1 GTIVEVQGTGEGATF
16 SRSTMNTMIDLALAG
31 IEELTA
37 SQRAALTTPYPK
49 PLPERASR
57 R

>member
-1 GTIVEVQGTGEGATF
+1 
-16 SRSTMNTMIDLALAG
+16 MNAMIDVALAG

-37 SQRAALTTPYPK
+37 KQRDALTTPYPK
-49 PLPERASR
+49 PLPEKKR